1 MKTRKNL
8 RAELNTLYK
17 EKVISWLSES
27 VNSNNKFV
35 PVRIYLGAP
44 AADEDMISQK
54 DEFLK
59 FCDEWHGDLIAGKV
73 EFIEKT
79 YPQIGKIEVPI
90 HIVFESVDEIATMAG
105 HLVEYHIAL
114 SRLTVLKDKLPELL
128 ESGIKHV
135 NYLTSLDDADFDR
148 FVNVC
153 KWLCLNRDSG
163 AFIRQIP
170 VRGVDTI
177 WFEKYRVFILSFLR
191 DLFDLNPIRKDV
203 FQLGLVPPP
212 ACIRVELIDKN
223 IRSRFDNLR
232 DLAIPAKDFMLLNI
246 NPRKVF
252 IVDDLATALSFPDV
266 DDAILIYCSNQVA
279 DICKIPCVENAE
291 EIYYVCGIEFR
302 SFALLNNLRVYLPKT
317 KSVTLNREFFISNKD
332 LWSFDDVELNELNS
346 SMALNSEESILYNML
361 VAGFFGKGARLPLE
375 RISLTSIFEI
385 LGINI
390 DDLPFK
396 PLVDDKPNGFT
407 DLSQNDSE
415 STKEFISTPE
425 VKHEDDGRTKYGKEE
440 ELFSAKDSTSDFS
453 QERDWTSNNP
463 LNNAIKQEYND
474 DKDIT
479 PALDKPENDNLKT
492 ENDGQNDLSNI
503 KIEKNSDIDI
513 HTNAEVK
520 SSESDSFTDIDDNV
534 DPFADDNNKDDKGL
548 SSDSSKTENNTYIL
562 DILKNDFNS
571 SSEVKKD

>member
-1 MKTRKNL
+1 MW
-8 RAELNTLYK
+8 
-17 EKVISWLSES
+17 I
-27 VNSNNKFV
+27 
-35 PVRIYLGAP
+35 
-44 AADEDMISQK
+44 
-54 DEFLK
+54 
-59 FCDEWHGDLIAGKV
+59 
-73 EFIEKT
+73 
-79 YPQIGKIEVPI
+79 
-90 HIVFESVDEIATMAG
+90 
-105 HLVEYHIAL
+105 
-114 SRLTVLKDKLPELL
+114 
-128 ESGIKHV
+128 
-135 NYLTSLDDADFDR
+135 
-148 FVNVC
+148 
-153 KWLCLNRDSG
+153 
-163 AFIRQIP
+163 
-170 VRGVDTI
+170 
-177 WFEKYRVFILSFLR
+177 ILSFLR
-191 DLFDLNPIRKDV
+191 DLFELNPIRKDV

-396 PLVDDKPNGFT
+396 PLVEDKPNGFT

-415 STKEFISTPE
+415 K
-425 VKHEDDGRTKYGKEE
+425 
-440 ELFSAKDSTSDFS
+440 
-453 QERDWTSNNP
+453 RDWTSNNP